1 MNWLAHL
8 LLSEPLPDFQVGN
21 LLPDLASPAV
31 FSGLPVGFRRGIACH
46 HRIDAYTDAHPIVRA
61 GWGRFQA
68 PLRRFA
74 GVITDVL
81 YDHFLTRHWSTFS
94 NRPLPEFVGAFHAA
108 WPDVAEPLPAEVCR
122 DLARLRDT
130 QLLTSY
136 ARLEGV
142 EGALLRLSHRLRR
155 PVDLAAAMPVIVA
168 GYEEFE
174 ADFLAFFPQ
183 LQRHLEPSAA
193 GESVSAT
200 SAVEAH
206 GEEGLEGKFG

>member
-8 LLSEPLPDFQVGN
+8 LLSEPSPDFQVGN
-21 LLPDLASPAV
+21 LLPDLAAPGLY
-31 FSGLPVGFRRGIACH
+31 SGLPVGFQRGIACH
-46 HRIDAYTDAHPIVRA
+46 HRIDAYTDAHPVVRA

-81 YDHFLTRHWSTFS
+81 YDHFLTRHWAVFS
-94 NRPLPEFVGAFHAA
+94 NRPLPEFVAAFHAT
-108 WPDVAEPLPAEVCR
+108 WPGVAEPLPHEVCR

-136 ARLEGV
+136 ATLDGV
-142 EGALLRLSHRLRR
+142 EEALLRLAQRLRR
-155 PVDLAAAMPVIVA
+155 PVDLAAAMPVITA
-168 GYEEFE
+168 AYEEFE

-183 LQRHLEPSAA
+183 LQRHL
-193 GESVSAT
+193 GLSVAVGCGSVNG
-200 SAVEAH
+200 AVEALAT
-206 GEEGLEGKFG
+206 EELEGKFR